1 MTSQKPLLSSY
12 GGTHMTAQEFLEKLK
27 EKTGGKIIRE
37 DIDPMNYS
45 SSRSGPLPR
54 FCPRLYADYKKHYIK
69 VDFIDAGEIL
79 FEVNMGTPHMLL
91 IRPENVVSKLLDK
104 INLSPEV
111 KIGDAS
117 FDTQYIIQNVSEE
130 NAKKT
135 INEKFKLVVKSL
147 EPFVEFEMTGK
158 EYRLLKMVDIASDY
172 TPEKAVFDLDALMEL
187 VDVIKAAK

>member
-1 MTSQKPLLSSY
+1 
-12 GGTHMTAQEFLEKLK
+12 MTAQEFLEKLK

-45 SSRSGPLPR
+45 SPRPGPLPR

-91 IRPENVVSKLLDK
+91 IRPETVVSKLLDK

-111 KIGDAS
+111 KIGDAG
-117 FDTQYIIQNVSEE
+117 FDAQYIIQNVSEE

-135 INEKFKLVVKSL
+135 ISEKFRSVIKNL
-147 EPFVEFEMTGK
+147 EPFIEFEMTGK
-158 EYRLLKMVDIASDY
+158 EYRLLKLVNIAADY
-172 TPEKAVFDLDALMEL
+172 DTAKAVSDLDALIEL

>member
-1 MTSQKPLLSSY
+1 
-12 GGTHMTAQEFLEKLK
+12 MTAQEFLEKLK

-37 DIDPMNYS
+37 DIDPMSYS
-45 SSRSGPLPR
+45 SPHSGPLPR
-54 FCPRLYADYKKHYIK
+54 FCPRLYADYKQHYIK

-91 IRPENVVSKLLDK
+91 IRPENMVSKLLDK

-111 KIGDAS
+111 KIGDDA
-117 FDTQYIIQNVSEE
+117 FDSRYIIQNVSEE

-135 INEKFKLVVKSL
+135 ISEKFRAVIKDL

-158 EYRLLKMVDIASDY
+158 EYRLLKPVNIASDY
-172 TPEKAVFDLDALMEL
+172 TTEKAVSDLDALIEL
-187 VDVIKAAK
+187 VDVIKAVK